1 MNAAI
6 SSLDASPKAES
17 LDCLSEAPK
26 PGGVLQSVFFAR
38 GGGPIFNVYSSGD
51 WSNRYLFRTAALF
64 GRDDFA
70 KGAGATEIPPAE
82 GEDPK
87 DVAID
92 EFGNPRPNQKKA
104 VDRGIWN
111 VDASEIIDSH
121 TDIYKGRVSHLIVEL
136 LKLAYNARRRPGQ

>member
-26 PGGVLQSVFFAR
+26 RGGVLQSVFFAR

-92 EFGNPRPNQKKA
+92 EFGNPRPNQK
-104 VDRGIWN
+104 RPSIE
-111 VDASEIIDSH
+111 ASGMSM
-121 TDIYKGRVSHLIVEL
+121 
-136 LKLAYNARRRPGQ
+136 P